1 MTLKRVDPQ
10 KALASM
16 GVKFPEGSFIK
27 YNSGN
32 STLLFHGTP
41 RDLSMLEEL
50 VAARTAEQP
59 LQVVVSATFLEV
71 NQTDLEELGFNW
83 IVNLN
88 LDPTKWFMGGAG
100 TDKMTIT
107 IPCWT
112 VPPMWPGP
120 SLPQEWWAGCV
131 PATRF
136 YGR

>member
-1 MTLKRVDPQ
+1 
-10 KALASM
+10 
-16 GVKFPEGSFIK
+16 
-27 YNSGN
+27 
-32 STLLFHGTP
+32 
-41 RDLSMLEEL
+41 MLEEL

-112 VPPMWPGP
+112 APPM
-120 SLPQEWWAGCV
+120 
-131 PATRF
+131 
-136 YGR
+136 